1 MLDEFN
7 EKRQAVLDI
16 LQDLAAL
23 SADVGSPTVV
33 RRVEGDLAAKLRAN
47 RFHLVVVGE
56 FNHGKTTFVNAL
68 LGGHIL
74 PVGVTPTTAVIHEIG
89 WADQPSAKVVYESG
103 ETRAL
108 SFDDVRYFAIGN
120 ETPSPD
126 PGPVKHLEIGYP
138 ADLLRHQISL
148 VDTPGVNDLSLQ
160 RSDITYKY
168 IPQSDAVL
176 FLLDAGQLV
185 KESERVFLQQK
196 LLGQSRDK
204 IVFVVTKRDI
214 LEPPELEEAMRYVH
228 DQLRKIVDDPRVF
241 SVSAQQALDG
251 RRGESGMDELLAWL
265 TRFLSEE
272 RGRILL
278 DNAYGEALRLCSM
291 LGKGLD
297 AKRRGLEMSVEEID
311 RRIELI
317 ERDLADSAKTAEQR
331 RAAIREEV
339 AAIKAWSRRDLDRFV
354 QDVCA
359 QIPGMVDK
367 SEVADLKAHLGPFL
381 EKTVRDWA
389 AAETREI
396 AVALE
401 SLAEKTIAL
410 VREDARDSARRLADV
425 LGSDLRA
432 PTIEIDTFVYD
443 VGVAAL
449 ATVGLGVFFAN
460 WMLGGVLILAA
471 PVLAVIMHGRV
482 ETETRE
488 RAKELAPIA
497 VREAAA
503 RIAPK
508 LEEMIDTFGQRL
520 DAWVVSASEDVYRE
534 VIEVLRATRKERER
548 GEAAR
553 ALASSTCQKHE
564 GALEAL
570 AQKLTAMRAALW
582 PAPPAELDAPPAP

>member
-7 EKRQAVLDI
+7 ERRQAVLDM

-103 ETRAL
+103 ETRELA
-108 SFDDVRYFAIGN
+108 FDDVRYFAIGN

-138 ADLLRHQISL
+138 SDLLRHQIAL

-214 LEPPELEEAMRYVH
+214 LDPPELEEAMRYVH
-228 DQLRKIVDDPRVF
+228 DQLSKIVDDPRVF
-241 SVSAQQALDG
+241 AVSAQHALDG

-278 DNAYGEALRLCSM
+278 DNACGEAIRLCSM
-291 LGKGLD
+291 LSKGLD
-297 AKRRGLEMSVEEID
+297 AKRRGLEMSVDEID
-311 RRIELI
+311 RRIERI
-317 ERDLADSAKTAEQR
+317 ERDLTDRAKTTDQR

-367 SEVADLKAHLGPFL
+367 AEVSDLKAQLGPFL
-381 EKTVRDWA
+381 EKTVHDWA

-396 AVALE
+396 ALALE

-482 ETETRE
+482 EAETRE

-503 RIAPK
+503 RIAPR
-508 LEEMIDTFGQRL
+508 LDEMIDTFAQRL

-534 VIEVLRATRKERER
+534 VIEVLRAARKERER

-553 ALASSTCQKHE
+553 ALASSACQKHE
-564 GALEAL
+564 GAIEAL
-570 AQKLTAMRAALW
+570 EQKLTTMRAALW
-582 PAPPAELDAPPAP
+582 PAPPADVDAPPAG

>member
-7 EKRQAVLDI
+7 DKRQAVLDT
-16 LQDLAAL
+16 LKDL
-23 SADVGSPTVV
+23 SALCSAVGSPTVV
-33 RRVEGDLAAKLRAN
+33 RRVDHDLAGKLRAN
-47 RFHLVVVGE
+47 RFNLVVVGE

-68 LGGHIL
+68 LGGDIL
-74 PVGVTPTTAVIHEIG
+74 PVGVTPTTAVIHEINH
-89 WADQPSAKVVYESG
+89 ADAPTARVVYESG
-103 ETRAL
+103 ETRDVA
-108 SFDDVRYFAIGN
+108 FDDVRFFAIGN

-126 PGPVKHLEIGYP
+126 PGAVRHLEIGYP
-138 ADLLRHQISL
+138 AELLRHQISL

-160 RSDITYKY
+160 RADITYKY

-204 IVFVVTKRDI
+204 IIFVVTKRDI

-228 DQLRKIVDDPRVF
+228 DQLRKLVDNPRVF
-241 SVSAQQALDG
+241 SVSAQQALEGQRND
-251 RRGESGMDELLAWL
+251 SGMDDLLAYL
-265 TRFLSEE
+265 THFLSEE

-278 DNAYGEALRLCSM
+278 DNAYGEALHLCGL

-311 RRIELI
+311 RRIRTI
-317 ERDLADSAKTAEQR
+317 EADLVSQARTTEQR
-331 RAAIREEV
+331 RAAVREEV

-354 QDVCA
+354 DDVCA

-367 SEVADLKAHLGPFL
+367 AEVRELKAHLGPFL
-381 EKTVRDWA
+381 EKTLRDWA

-401 SLAEKTIAL
+401 TLAEKTIAL
-410 VREDARDSARRLADV
+410 VREDARESGKRLADV
-425 LGSDLRA
+425 LGGDLRT
-432 PTIEIDTFVYD
+432 PSIEIDTFVYD

-460 WMLGGVLILAA
+460 WMLGGVLMLAA
-471 PVLAVIMHGRV
+471 PVLAVIMHGKV
-482 ETETRE
+482 QTETRA
-488 RAKELAPIA
+488 RAKELAPVA
-497 VREAAA
+497 MREAAA

-508 LEEMIDTFGQRL
+508 LEEMIEAFAQRL
-520 DAWVVSASEDVYRE
+520 DAWVVSASEDVYHE
-534 VIEVLRATRKERER
+534 VIEVLQAARTQRER

-553 ALASSTCQKHE
+553 ALAASDCQKHE
-564 GALEAL
+564 GAINAL
-570 AQKLTAMRAALW
+570 QDKLTSMRAALW
-582 PAPPAELDAPPAP
+582 PDASSPDP